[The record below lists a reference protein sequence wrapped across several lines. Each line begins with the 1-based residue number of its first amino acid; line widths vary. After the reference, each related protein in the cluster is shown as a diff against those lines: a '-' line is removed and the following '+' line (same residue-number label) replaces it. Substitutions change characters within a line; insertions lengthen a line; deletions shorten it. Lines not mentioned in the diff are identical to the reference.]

1 MLGGILV
8 FAVWTLGVEG
18 VALGEP
24 QCVLGGEKAGDGVC
38 G

>member
-8 FAVWTLGVEG
+8 FAIWTLGVEG
-18 VALGEP
+18 VALGAT
-24 QCVLGGEKAGDGVC
+24 VGEKAGDGVC